1 MGVIQS
7 TSRRQSV
14 QPLAPQISYDSL
26 VRSGK
31 TQLSE
36 AQYYRFPSP
45 EGGLPTKV
53 DLREPE
59 QGCYPYPPV
68 REQALLNNC
77 SSLAVTAA
85 YQCLQRLKIKTEP
98 TKVNADLVE
107 PSALYN
113 YYFARKLMGSSR
125 YDSGASVEAAIN
137 SMIIGVAEEKMWP
150 YDSDKVNV
158 EPSEAAQLNALQHS
172 LLQYERLWPTL
183 PNLKR
188 CVAAGYPFLFSFAIT
203 KGMDKWFRNRNA
215 QLMTQFMVSVDEF
228 TKSDIVGAHTVLV
241 IGYDDQYLQTG
252 AFLCRNSWGPN
263 FGQEGHFWF
272 PYSDVLYPDLS
283 GSFFLLKEI
292 CASTTPTCVTKEDCH
307 TAYAPNICQQIP

>member
-7 TSRRQSV
+7 TSRKRVEQI
-14 QPLAPQISYDSL
+14 APQISYDSL
-26 VRSGK
+26 VQSGNIK
-31 TQLSE
+31 LSE
-36 AQYYRFPSP
+36 SQYFRFPDP
-45 EGGLPTKV
+45 EGGLPLKV
-53 DLREPE
+53 DLRAPG
-59 QGCYPYPPV
+59 QGCYPYPV
-68 REQALLNNC
+68 IREQALLNNC

-85 YQCLQRLKIKTEP
+85 YQCLQRLKVKTEP
-98 TKVNADLVE
+98 TKVAANLVE

-137 SMIIGVAEEKMWP
+137 SMIIGVAEEKVWP

-183 PNLKR
+183 VNLKR
-188 CVAAGYPFLFSFAIT
+188 TVAAGYPFLFSFAIT
-203 KGMDKWFRNRNA
+203 KSMDKWFRKRDA
-215 QLMTQFMVSVDEF
+215 QLTTQFMVSVDEF
-228 TKSDIVGAHTVLV
+228 TKADIVGAHTVLV
-241 IGYDDQYLQTG
+241 VGYDDEYLQTG

-272 PYSDVLYPDLS
+272 PYTDILYPDLS

-292 CASTTPTCVTKEDCH
+292 CASTTPTCVSREDCH
-307 TAYAPNICQQIP
+307 TAYGPNICQQIP